1 MKINFYIFIFYIF
14 IFYIFKYKNMS
25 SDFFYKFSNKIDNE
39 DESLK
44 LNLDELYNK
53 KQQQDLNVLN
63 NYNKILQRIH
73 NKIKYVSKNIVNDNC
88 CWYLMPEMVIG
99 VPKYDY
105 KDCTAYII
113 DKLRANGFIVRYTHP
128 NLLFISWKHWVP
140 TYVRNEIKKKTGNVI
155 DEYGNIITNDDKNN
169 NTNMT
174 NALENKDTKDNLLFS
189 NNKQIKNINT
199 SSSKEYK
206 DVKSYKPSGNLIYNN
221 SLLEK
226 LQIN

>member
-1 MKINFYIFIFYIF
+1 
-14 IFYIFKYKNMS
+14 MS
-25 SDFFYKFSNKIDNE
+25 SDFFYNFSNKIDSE

-105 KDCTAYII
+105 KDCTAYTIE
-113 DKLRANGFIVRYTHP
+113 KLRINGFIVRYTHP
-128 NLLFISWKHWVP
+128 NLLFISWRHWIP
-140 TYVRNEIKKKTGNVI
+140 TYVRNEIKKKTGNVV
-155 DEYGNIITNDDKNN
+155 DEYGNIINN
-169 NTNMT
+169 
-174 NALENKDTKDNLLFS
+174 DTKQDNINITSSNVENTDNILFS

-199 SSSKEYK
+199 SSNKEYK

>member
-1 MKINFYIFIFYIF
+1 
-14 IFYIFKYKNMS
+14 MS
-25 SDFFYKFSNKIDNE
+25 SDFFYNFSNKIDNE

-105 KDCTAYII
+105 KDCTAYTI

-155 DEYGNIITNDDKNN
+155 DEYGNIINNDDNN
-169 NTNMT
+169 NTNIS
-174 NALENKDTKDNLLFS
+174 NALENKDAKDNLLFS

>member
-1 MKINFYIFIFYIF
+1 MAT
-14 IFYIFKYKNMS
+14 
-25 SDFFYKFSNKIDNE
+25 DFFYNFSNKIDNE

-73 NKIKYVSKNIVNDNC
+73 NKIKYVSKNVVNDNC

-105 KDCTAYII
+105 KDCTAYTIG
-113 DKLRANGFIVRYTHP
+113 KLRANGFIVRYTHP

-140 TYVRNEIKKKTGNVI
+140 TYVRNEIKKKTGNVV
-155 DEYGNIITNDDKNN
+155 DEYGNIVIDDKNSDTSAP
-169 NTNMT
+169 NT
-174 NALENKDTKDNLLFS
+174 ENKDNILFS
-189 NNKQIKNINT
+189 NNKQIKNINA
-199 SSSKEYK
+199 SSTKEYK

>member
-1 MKINFYIFIFYIF
+1 
-14 IFYIFKYKNMS
+14 MS
-25 SDFFYKFSNKIDNE
+25 SDFFYNFSNKIDNE

-73 NKIKYVSKNIVNDNC
+73 NKIKYVSKNVVNDNC

-105 KDCTAYII
+105 KDCTAYTI

-155 DEYGNIITNDDKNN
+155 DEYGNIINNDDNNN

-174 NALENKDTKDNLLFS
+174 NALENKDAKDNLLFS

>member
-1 MKINFYIFIFYIF
+1 
-14 IFYIFKYKNMS
+14 MS
-25 SDFFYKFSNKIDNE
+25 SDFFYNFSNKIDNE

-73 NKIKYVSKNIVNDNC
+73 NKIKFVSKNIVNDNC

-105 KDCTAYII
+105 KDCTAYTI

-140 TYVRNEIKKKTGNVI
+140 TYVRNEIKKKTGNVV
-155 DEYGNIITNDDKNN
+155 DEYGNIINNDDKN
-169 NTNMT
+169 TNITSAM
-174 NALENKDTKDNLLFS
+174 ENKDANDNLLFS
-189 NNKQIKNINT
+189 NNKQVKNVNT
-199 SSSKEYK
+199 SSNKEYK

>member
-1 MKINFYIFIFYIF
+1 
-14 IFYIFKYKNMS
+14 MS
-25 SDFFYKFSNKIDNE
+25 SDFFYNFSNKIDNE

-105 KDCTAYII
+105 KDCTAYTI

-169 NTNMT
+169 NTNMA
-174 NALENKDTKDNLLFS
+174 NVLENKDAKDNLLFS

>member
-1 MKINFYIFIFYIF
+1 
-14 IFYIFKYKNMS
+14 MS
-25 SDFFYKFSNKIDNE
+25 SDFFYNFSNKIDNE

-73 NKIKYVSKNIVNDNC
+73 NKIKYISKNVVNDNC
-88 CWYLMPEMVIG
+88 CWYVMPEMVIG

-105 KDCTAYII
+105 KDCTTYII
-113 DKLRANGFIVRYTHP
+113 DKLRTNGFVVRYTHP

-140 TYVRNEIKKKTGNVI
+140 TYVRNEIKKKTGNAV
-155 DEYGNIITNDDKNN
+155 DEYGNIINNDDNNTNN
-169 NTNMT
+169 NTNT
-174 NALENKDTKDNLLFS
+174 NIASNIENKDNVLFL
-189 NNKQIKNINT
+189 NNKQIKSINT
-199 SSSKEYK
+199 SSTKDYK

>member
-1 MKINFYIFIFYIF
+1 
-14 IFYIFKYKNMS
+14 MS
-25 SDFFYKFSNKIDNE
+25 SDFFYNFSNKIDNE

-73 NKIKYVSKNIVNDNC
+73 NKIKFVSKNVVNDNC

-105 KDCTAYII
+105 KDCTAYTI
-113 DKLRANGFIVRYTHP
+113 DKLRANGFVVRYTHP
-128 NLLFISWKHWVP
+128 NLLFISWRHWVP
-140 TYVRNEIKKKTGNVI
+140 TYVRNEIKKKTGNVV
-155 DEYGNIITNDDKNN
+155 DEYGNIINNDDKNTN
-169 NTNMT
+169 NTSS
-174 NALENKDTKDNLLFS
+174 LENKDNNDNLLFS

-199 SSSKEYK
+199 SSTKEYK